1 MLANLV
7 NIVPF
12 CLSIEAIRIIF
23 RAFNGG
29 GQSLDTTRLWCIFGC
44 MTGYIA
50 VMVLAERAAYRAN
63 FRGAYEMS
71 ASGRISLA
79 EHLRKLSLGFL
90 CKRDPGDLSSM
101 LITDFTMAE
110 TGISHYLPQ
119 LMGALVMPVLA
130 FVSLLW
136 IDWRMAVAMFV
147 ALPFAM
153 GIILLLGAIVKIQ
166 SSINMKRLRF
176 AKWYLV
182 LICAILIGAL
192 GVVLLCNPFQKEE
205 DMILYIGIC
214 LILDGLTNLTSLICI
229 QVRVKQ
235 LNRLQTEYPQADVSD
250 LLEQKEK
257 AKAQKQQP
265 VVYEMEPEDKDRSNE

>member
-1 MLANLV
+1 
-7 NIVPF
+7 
-12 CLSIEAIRIIF
+12 
-23 RAFNGG
+23 
-29 GQSLDTTRLWCIFGC
+29 
-44 MTGYIA
+44 
-50 VMVLAERAAYRAN
+50 
-63 FRGAYEMS
+63 
-71 ASGRISLA
+71 
-79 EHLRKLSLGFL
+79 
-90 CKRDPGDLSSM
+90 
-101 LITDFTMAE
+101 
-110 TGISHYLPQ
+110 
-119 LMGALVMPVLA
+119 MPVLA

-214 LILDGLTNLTSLICI
+214 LILDGLTNLISLICI
-229 QVRVKQ
+229 QT
-235 LNRLQTEYPQADVSD
+235 RLRKLKKIQKANPDIDLKE
-250 LLEQKEK
+250 LLEQQARAEAEKNVVIVPGHTEDAGKE
-257 AKAQKQQP
+257 Q
-265 VVYEMEPEDKDRSNE
+265 E

>member
-1 MLANLV
+1 MKEVKQFSKSYIFISALYVVLGVALLAW
-7 NIVPF
+7 P
-12 CLSIEAIRIIF
+12 
-23 RAFNGG
+23 
-29 GQSLDTTRLWCIFGC
+29 
-44 MTGYIA
+44 M
-50 VMVLAERAAYRAN
+50 
-63 FRGAYEMS
+63 MS
-71 ASGRISLA
+71 VKMICYGL
-79 EHLRKLSLGFL
+79 
-90 CKRDPGDLSSM
+90 
-101 LITDFTMAE
+101 
-110 TGISHYLPQ
+110 
-119 LMGALVMPVLA
+119 
-130 FVSLLW
+130 
-136 IDWRMAVAMFV
+136 AVAMIVIGISYGVMYFTKDNLQGFLAFGLFILLNPTFLGSV
-147 ALPFAM
+147 LPFAM

-235 LNRLQTEYPQADVSD
+235 LNRLQKEYPQADVSD

>member
-1 MLANLV
+1 MKEVKQFSKSYIFISALYVVLGVALLAW
-7 NIVPF
+7 P
-12 CLSIEAIRIIF
+12 
-23 RAFNGG
+23 
-29 GQSLDTTRLWCIFGC
+29 
-44 MTGYIA
+44 M
-50 VMVLAERAAYRAN
+50 
-63 FRGAYEMS
+63 MS
-71 ASGRISLA
+71 VKMICYGL
-79 EHLRKLSLGFL
+79 
-90 CKRDPGDLSSM
+90 
-101 LITDFTMAE
+101 
-110 TGISHYLPQ
+110 
-119 LMGALVMPVLA
+119 
-130 FVSLLW
+130 
-136 IDWRMAVAMFV
+136 AVAMIVIGISYGVMYFTKDN
-147 ALPFAM
+147 LQGFLQM

-235 LNRLQTEYPQADVSD
+235 LNRLQKEYPQADVSD